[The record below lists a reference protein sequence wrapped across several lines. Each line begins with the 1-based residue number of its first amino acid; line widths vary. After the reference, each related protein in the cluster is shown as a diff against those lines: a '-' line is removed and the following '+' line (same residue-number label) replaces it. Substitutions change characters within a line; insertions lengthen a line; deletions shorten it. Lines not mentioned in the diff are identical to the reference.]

1 MSVLQ
6 HETVVSFDD
15 LEPEAQAAE
24 VAVLLDRMK
33 PEAAQQVGQ
42 KVSGQGKGIL
52 AAIFEGMPDRQR
64 NAVSIVAIS
73 ILGGLTTAGMGLGA
87 AAMFA
92 GFDSGLLF
100 GFAAAALTVMSVML
114 IPKPV
119 SLKKL
124 RRTG

>member
-1 MSVLQ
+1 MSVLE

-15 LEPEAQAAE
+15 LEAEAQAAE
-24 VAVLLDRMK
+24 LAVLLDRMK
-33 PEAAQQVGQ
+33 PEAAEQVGH
-42 KVSGQGKGIL
+42 KVSRQGRDTL
-52 AAIFEGMPDRQR
+52 ATIFERMPDRQR

-73 ILGGLTTAGMGLGA
+73 LLGGLTAVGLGLGA

-100 GFAAAALTVMSVML
+100 GFAAATLVLMGIVLAPMP
-114 IPKPV
+114 I

-124 RRTG
+124 RRTA